1 MSDHDATS
9 RTDVDTED
17 GPSTSVLTAED
28 PADAGNEPR
37 PGRPRVDLLFWFG
50 AVWLV
55 LIVALALLA
64 PLLPLASV
72 GETVSGPSEPPSWTW
87 PEPLGTDSIG
97 RSVLTRV
104 IFGARISLLVSAAAT
119 AMGAVVGGL
128 LGLFAAHVRG
138 TVEAVVDVVT
148 DSVLAFPPLLLLLA
162 MAAVLEP
169 SAGTLTIG
177 LGVLTIP
184 AFTRLMKANAL
195 ATANREFVLAAQ
207 ALGAGSG
214 RLVFRE
220 VLPNTVAAVL
230 AFGVVQMAVLIVA
243 EGSLSFLGL
252 GVPPPTP
259 SWGGMIASGRD
270 RLGTAP
276 ALVFVPGV
284 FFVLT
289 VYSLNTVG
297 ERLRARFDTGE
308 GKL

>member
-1 MSDHDATS
+1 MSEHDATS
-9 RTDVDTED
+9 RTDVDTD
-17 GPSTSVLTAED
+17 GGAPTAVLTAEA
-28 PADAGNEPR
+28 PAGAGDEPR
-37 PGRPRVDLLFWFG
+37 PGRTRVDLLFWFG

-138 TVEAVVDVVT
+138 KVEAVVDVVT

-169 SAGTLTIG
+169 SAWTLTIG